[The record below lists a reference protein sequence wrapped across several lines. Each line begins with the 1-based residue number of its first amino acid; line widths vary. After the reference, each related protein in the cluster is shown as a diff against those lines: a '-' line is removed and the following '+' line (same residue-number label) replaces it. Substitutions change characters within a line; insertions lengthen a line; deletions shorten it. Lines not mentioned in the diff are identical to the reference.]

1 MALRCLALLLLSTP
15 LLAAVPVEE
24 RGGAEPAKT
33 GMAPPPRVYNT
44 PQNAP
49 PPQQASGLAELF
61 NELQLLRG
69 EVQELRGL
77 TEEQA
82 YRIKQ
87 LEAKQDEQYRDIDG
101 RLAALATAPRPGPA
115 AATSGDTAESA
126 PRTITRST
134 NITGNIPGNEK
145 DAYAAAFDA
154 MKARQFDASIDQFA
168 VFVQT
173 YPNGELTPNAFYWL
187 GELHLAK
194 NDTEQARQAF
204 AQLINLYP
212 AHQKVPDAMYKMG
225 VVYHRLG
232 DRARA
237 LDYLQRVRGEHPG
250 SSAAGLAETYAAE
263 LE

>member
-1 MALRCLALLLLSTP
+1 MALRCLVLLLMSTP

-24 RGGAEPAKT
+24 RGGAEPAT
-33 GMAPPPRVYNT
+33 TTRMAPPPRVYNT
-44 PQNAP
+44 PQDEP
-49 PPQQASGLAELF
+49 PRQASGLAELF

-101 RLAALATAPRPGPA
+101 RLAALATAPRSGPA
-115 AATSGDTAESA
+115 AVVSGDGAESA

-134 NITGNIPGNEK
+134 NIPGNEK

-154 MKARQFDASIDQFA
+154 MKARQFDASIDQFG

-194 NDTEQARQAF
+194 SDTEQARQAF

-212 AHQKVPDAMYKMG
+212 DHQKVPDAMYKMG

-237 LDYLQRVRGEHPG
+237 LEYLQRVRSAHPG